1 IEERDDI
8 QYPFYQ
14 DFDNYEKVEDE
25 AVADIVKKEIELDFP
40 EITDGEYSKSL
51 WHLDFVWGFD
61 GVRRFIADQGYIFV
75 DHDDE
80 NPFETR
86 KDIGIEIFKPLS
98 GKKHP
103 FIDQYT
109 RLVTLYYSD
118 IDMSACI
125 PSPTHIYVD
134 LGLYLQTYY

>member
-1 IEERDDI
+1 MTQTQTSKRFLTVGSFLRPEDLLAYKRQIEERDDI

-75 DHDDE
+75 DHDHDCQE
-80 NPFETR
+80 QR
-86 KDIGIEIFKPLS
+86 
-98 GKKHP
+98 
-103 FIDQYT
+103 
-109 RLVTLYYSD
+109 
-118 IDMSACI
+118 
-125 PSPTHIYVD
+125 
-134 LGLYLQTYY
+134 QT